1 MCVTAVGRVVAVE
14 DGEVVVELDG
24 LRRRAMSLLVPDL
37 EPGDLVLIGLGA
49 VLGRVEA
56 EDRDAL
62 EHLHRTA
69 ALEPPIH
76 PTTTT

>member
-14 DGEVVVELDG
+14 DGEVVVDLDG
-24 LRRRAMSLLVPDL
+24 LQRRAMSLLVPDL

-49 VLGRVEA
+49 VLGRVDA

-62 EHLHRTA
+62 AHLHAMA
-69 ALEPPIH
+69 APTPSTQQP
-76 PTTTT
+76 PTT

>member
-1 MCVTAVGRVVAVE
+1 MCVTAVGRVLAVE

-37 EPGDLVLIGLGA
+37 APGDLVLVGLGA

-62 EHLHRTA
+62 EHLHRSA
-69 ALEPPIH
+69 AAEPPIH
-76 PTTTT
+76 STTT

>member
-69 ALEPPIH
+69 AAEPPIH
-76 PTTTT
+76 STTT

>member
-1 MCVTAVGRVVAVE
+1 VTSLLTRVE
-14 DGEVVVELDG
+14 GHGEVVVELDG
-24 LRRRAMSLLVPDL
+24 LHRRAMSLLVPDL

-69 ALEPPIH
+69 AAEPPIH
-76 PTTTT
+76 STTT

>member
-37 EPGDLVLIGLGA
+37 APGDLVLVGLGA

-62 EHLHRTA
+62 DQLHRTA
-69 ALEPPIH
+69 AAVPPDR
-76 PTTTT
+76 PTITT